1 MLSSWRKKN
10 TKFLTLR
17 LGLVTVTSSHDGLR
31 SNFFLCAFKDKQE
44 KFKISFSSSLQAH
57 TLDLDDDETSL
68 YVMNFLENFSRTLLI
83 FLFLLLLDVKLFNP
97 HFFTFSSLLFSFKV
111 SWMRKRDLHIL
122 TSNNF
127 LYTGDQRFSVI
138 QPQDTDEWNLKIEYA
153 QPKDAGTY
161 ECQVCNY
168 FWFIQSPFFPLFFP
182 SVAFCRIDGEFQIS
196 NDRTVRPLPNQQLL
210 HAENTFIFMENL
222 LRHFQLFYFSFT
234 LRMLPSGQH
243 RAENQLC
250 RKFGCRK

>member
-1 MLSSWRKKN
+1 MDYVPTFSSVLLKTNKKIS
-10 TKFLTLR
+10 KFHSRLR
-17 LGLVTVTSSHDGLR
+17 L
-31 SNFFLCAFKDKQE
+31 FKRTHSRLGWRWDVAICDE
-44 KFKISFSSSLQAH
+44 FSRKL
-57 TLDLDDDETSL
+57 
-68 YVMNFLENFSRTLLI
+68 LENPFNLS
-83 FLFLLLLDVKLFNP
+83 FFLLLDVKLFNP

-168 FWFIQSPFFPLFFP
+168 FWFIQSPFSPLFLHRSLLSHRWWISNFKRP
-182 SVAFCRIDGEFQIS
+182 NRTTFAKPAATACRKYIYIYGEFIETFS
-196 NDRTVRPLPNQQLL
+196 TFFLL
-210 HAENTFIFMENL
+210 FL
-222 LRHFQLFYFSFT
+222 S
-234 LRMLPSGQH
+234 LRMLPPGQH